1 MGALS
6 KTPDDCTNQQNDSER
21 PASHD
26 PGSLILSPER
36 QWLAE
41 RLGRILARH
50 WLKRRSVEMSTT
62 TANEGARTP

>member
-6 KTPDDCTNQQNDSER
+6 MRSDDCTIQQNDSER

-50 WLKRRSVEMSTT
+50 WLKSRSVEMSTT
-62 TANEGARTP
+62 TANEGAGTP